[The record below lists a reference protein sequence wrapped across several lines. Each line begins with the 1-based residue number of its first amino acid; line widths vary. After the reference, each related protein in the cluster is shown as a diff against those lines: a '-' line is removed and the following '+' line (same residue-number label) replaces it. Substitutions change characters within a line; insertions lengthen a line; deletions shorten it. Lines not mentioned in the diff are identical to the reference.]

1 MDDSDVESICSSVSE
16 TGSPEA
22 SSGAKVYIGSQ
33 LPYFVTEKVI
43 RNHFLQYGFGD
54 CVTSVKLVYKDGRF
68 MGWGCVY
75 LKTAEYAQDAIS
87 KVNGTNLLVHEK
99 YEHVLVVQ
107 HYVHKTRSTCSHSP
121 SAASKELTS
130 RSYGGRQRQSSS
142 SSFQD
147 EQASFAG
154 IPIPMGGQ
162 ETGEARQNN
171 FSQFQV
177 QFSSTNMTKQEKVAG
192 DYTVSMDGFDN
203 KPLIDEITD
212 FQASSRN
219 KITLCIALHHQKL
232 DKFQAQLKEVQIRA
246 FLSGNLMGEQRT
258 ARKQQVT
265 ECKEQ
270 ESEFMHYCDSLELE
284 LDHLKSSVSQHSED
298 TLSRMRKDFERECS
312 RFLKALPIYAKRR
325 VIVDAV
331 KNNQVIILIG
341 QTGSGK
347 STQIVQYLHNS
358 GFSRNGIIACTQPR
372 KVAAVS
378 LAKHVSTEMSV
389 RLGTTLGYKMGAS
402 GKYCPETKVL
412 YMTDHT
418 LLNECI
424 ADLIWHTYA
433 LHQN

>member
-154 IPIPMGGQ
+154 IPIPMGGLVP
-162 ETGEARQNN
+162 A
-171 FSQFQV
+171 QV
-177 QFSSTNMTKQEKVAG
+177 N
-192 DYTVSMDGFDN
+192 
-203 KPLIDEITD
+203 
-212 FQASSRN
+212 RN
-219 KITLCIALHHQKL
+219 SA
-232 DKFQAQLKEVQIRA
+232 
-246 FLSGNLMGEQRT
+246 
-258 ARKQQVT
+258 
-265 ECKEQ
+265 
-270 ESEFMHYCDSLELE
+270 
-284 LDHLKSSVSQHSED
+284 
-298 TLSRMRKDFERECS
+298 
-312 RFLKALPIYAKRR
+312 
-325 VIVDAV
+325 
-331 KNNQVIILIG
+331 
-341 QTGSGK
+341 
-347 STQIVQYLHNS
+347 
-358 GFSRNGIIACTQPR
+358 
-372 KVAAVS
+372 
-378 LAKHVSTEMSV
+378 
-389 RLGTTLGYKMGAS
+389 
-402 GKYCPETKVL
+402 
-412 YMTDHT
+412 
-418 LLNECI
+418 
-424 ADLIWHTYA
+424 
-433 LHQN
+433 